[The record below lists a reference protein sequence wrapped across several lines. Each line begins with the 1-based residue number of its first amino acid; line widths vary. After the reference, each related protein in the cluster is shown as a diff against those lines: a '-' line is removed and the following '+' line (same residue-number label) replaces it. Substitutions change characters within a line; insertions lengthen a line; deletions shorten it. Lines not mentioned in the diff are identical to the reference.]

1 LRYAVHLQFIVE
13 SDKCNNSITEYK
25 AILLGLHKL
34 RAMGVQRCILK
45 TGSKVVASQIER
57 ECIARDE
64 MLERYL
70 AAVQKMERFFKGFTV
85 QHIERAKNTEVDEL
99 AKVVTR
105 KATLPP
111 DVFFQIIEDPSRKIV
126 EPEPRMINVV

>member
-1 LRYAVHLQFIVE
+1 
-13 SDKCNNSITEYK
+13 
-25 AILLGLHKL
+25 
-34 RAMGVQRCILK
+34 LK